1 MYDSYINLF
10 FVPTIAREI
19 INHYLCGKPR
29 LDTWGSKL
37 YSSRGD
43 KPKGCKQHSSGKLK
57 FPSSQPTLMLR
68 VGVAK
73 YSNKFDI
80 ISLAY
85 SYLCNMVAKILTL
98 TKRIIYP
105 RENKVFLSRE

>member
-1 MYDSYINLF
+1 MLGAVNCTPLGEINLP
-10 FVPTIAREI
+10 FVAT
-19 INHYLCGKPR
+19 
-29 LDTWGSKL
+29 
-37 YSSRGD
+37 
-43 KPKGCKQHSSGKLK
+43 
-57 FPSSQPTLMLR
+57 PTLMLR

-98 TKRIIYP
+98 TKRNYYP
-105 RENKVFLSRE
+105 RQEKLLPSRGYIITLSRVMHSPREGNI